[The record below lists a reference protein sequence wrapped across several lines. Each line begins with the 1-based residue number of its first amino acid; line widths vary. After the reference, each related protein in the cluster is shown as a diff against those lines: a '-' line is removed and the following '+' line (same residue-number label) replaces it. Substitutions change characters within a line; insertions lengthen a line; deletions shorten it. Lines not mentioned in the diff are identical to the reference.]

1 LPRELDPKN
10 LVDLSKLSIDLGEED
25 KSLIIIDPNVAD
37 ESKDPLIDNK
47 MLILDQGKI
56 LLSAIN
62 QNESLINSLI
72 EHQDE
77 PDISADNLA

>member
-1 LPRELDPKN
+1 M
-10 LVDLSKLSIDLGEED
+10 
-25 KSLIIIDPNVAD
+25 AD

>member
-37 ESKDPLIDNK
+37 ESKDPLLDNK